1 MENIDENEIK
11 IEGVVKEST
20 VDGPGFRYTVF
31 TQGCPHN
38 CYGCHNPGTHDF
50 NGGKYVK
57 ISKLAEDINKNPL
70 LKGVTISGGEPFMQ
84 AKKVVKLL
92 SMIDKRLTVMV
103 YSGFKYEELLKYA
116 TNENGYID
124 LLKMTDVL
132 MDGKFIMD
140 LKDENLDFRGSSNQR
155 AIEAKNSLASGY
167 VIEHE
172 F

>member
-11 IEGVVKEST
+11 IAGVVKEST

-84 AKKVVKLL
+84 AKKL
-92 SMIDKRLTVMV
+92 
-103 YSGFKYEELLKYA
+103 
-116 TNENGYID
+116 
-124 LLKMTDVL
+124 
-132 MDGKFIMD
+132 
-140 LKDENLDFRGSSNQR
+140 
-155 AIEAKNSLASGY
+155 
-167 VIEHE
+167 
-172 F
+172 